1 MNATYFVFSVLM
13 LKSLNCNLNS
23 ISPLELALIL
33 FILNR
38 PLSSSTDRFMKSISN
53 LGVIFVILIN
63 SLLSTLPPALTF
75 LIVFRINGSSYSPEP
90 PSILGLELVYGGS
103 GPLISSSLTPNGL
116 ANHRSTSNNSTNGKQ
131 QIHNIFGT
139 FSIPIPSSLS
149 QIPFSSSSTGI

>member
-1 MNATYFVFSVLM
+1 MNATYFEFSELI

-23 ISPLELALIL
+23 ISPLELAFML

-75 LIVFRINGSSYSPEP
+75 FTVLRINGLSYSPEP
-90 PSILGLELVYGGS
+90 PSIFGEELVYGGS

-116 ANHRSTSNNSTNGKQ
+116 SNQRSKSNNSTNGKQ

-139 FSIPIPSSLS
+139 LSIPIPSSLS
-149 QIPFSSSSTGI
+149 QIPLSSSSIGI